1 MNEKWVGRAEDGIIN
16 RAPADALLARFD
28 TTEKADAALAELK
41 AYWDKMVAE
50 AEGNGI
56 SLAECE
62 RRLYN
67 RFRSSSNTIKK

>member
-1 MNEKWVGRAEDGIIN
+1 MNQKTITYKG
-16 RAPADALLARFD
+16 
-28 TTEKADAALAELK
+28 LK